1 MLEPPYLRRNT
12 SWRRLIMAKYLFVL
26 TRGTEDPTR
35 ATRCLQLVKVAKEE
49 GHEVRLFLTDEAV
62 CLARKGGTENV
73 VAPTGDDADTY
84 MQFLLREKVPLYV

>member
-1 MLEPPYLRRNT
+1 
-12 SWRRLIMAKYLFVL
+12 MAKYLFVL

-35 ATRCLQLVKVAKEE
+35 ATRCLQLVKVATEE
-49 GHEVRLFLTDEAV
+49 GHEVHLFLTDEAV